1 MFRKKLLLA
10 CAFMVCLSLCV
21 LLSKGYTV
29 KAEASVTK
37 TSASGSKVTSS
48 FNKKTGILTISGKG
62 DMPADMQFGNNKKI
76 KKVVI
81 EEGVTSVCDYAF
93 LGCTKLKAVALPDG
107 LLSIGV
113 KSFENTNIKKITIPS
128 SVRKI
133 GQCAFWGCKR
143 LKWITMPGDYEFEYE
158 KNEPDEWMYR
168 IVSERYAPKKI
179 TFTTPLNIDNVSALS
194 AKYLVVSKDDPLYS
208 SINGVVYS
216 KDGKKLIRIPSE
228 RTSYRVPDGVEKIY
242 INSFH
247 YTWYMADE
255 EAQFGSRLK
264 KLYMPKGKCEIVEE
278 NCYIEPQAVQIIAKR
293 TELTGRDIELLTK
306 YCFNPYIEEYKE
318 NPTKWFTTGFKG
330 YVKLLDNWCMVTNDG
345 LILRYFGDGGDVD
358 LDSSITGICSN
369 AFDYFGIPRKYDPNA
384 QTGKI
389 TAINIPDSVT
399 YIGEYA
405 FSNQDKLE
413 SITIPAT
420 VKEFGDYALAYS
432 GIKEIV
438 FEEGIKEIPKGICY
452 SCGLLEKVVL
462 PKSLK
467 KIGGAAFK
475 YCTAF
480 NIDVYSGL
488 DALPNLTEIGE
499 TAFYNCKMKKF
510 VIPEQITKI
519 GAAAF
524 FLNGDFGR
532 DPEEAEI
539 IVMGDVSKYAADFC
553 SGKAIPTFT
562 KGIAGVNL
570 GIQPWAYSNGPDKD
584 GKYMIGGSWQTIGGI
599 DGYEYEASVNEDFS
613 NSVKIETTNSRDKVY
628 VSAGKNKVTT
638 LYARVRAYI
647 VIDDKGTREYTDWS
661 SISVDI
667 DNN

>member
-1 MFRKKLLLA
+1 MFRKKLLFM

-21 LLSKGYTV
+21 LLGKEYAV

-37 TSASGSKVTSS
+37 TSASGSKITSS
-48 FNKKTGILTISGKG
+48 FNKITGILTISGKG
-62 DMPADMQFGNNKKI
+62 DMPDDMQFIDNKKI
-76 KKVVI
+76 RKVVI

-93 LGCTKLKAVALPDG
+93 LGCTKLKAVTLPEG

-133 GQCAFWGCKR
+133 GQCAFWGCKK

-179 TFTTPLNIDNVSALS
+179 TFTTPLNINNVSALS

-208 SINGVVYS
+208 SINGVIYS
-216 KDGKKLIRIPSE
+216 KDGKELIRIPSE
-228 RTSYRVPDGVEKIY
+228 RTSYRVPDGVEKID

-255 EAQFGSRLK
+255 VDQFGSRLK
-264 KLYMPKGKCEIVEE
+264 KLYLPKGTCEISDEA
-278 NCYIEPQAVQIIAKR
+278 CYIEPQAVQIIAKG

-306 YCFNPYIEEYKE
+306 YCFNPYIEEYKAD
-318 NPTKWFTTGFKG
+318 PTKWFTTGFKG
-330 YVKLLDNWCMVTNDG
+330 YVKLLDNGCMVTNDG
-345 LILRYFGDGGDVD
+345 LVLRYFGDGGDVD

-369 AFDYFGIPRKYDPNA
+369 AFDYFWIPRKYD
-384 QTGKI
+384 QDDQFGKI
-389 TAINIPDSVT
+389 TSINIPDSVR

-405 FSNQDKLE
+405 FCDQNKLE
-413 SITIPAT
+413 SLTIPVT
-420 VKEFGDYALAYS
+420 VKELGNYALAYS
-432 GIKEIV
+432 GIKKIV
-438 FEEGIKEIPKGICY
+438 FEEGIKEIPEGICY
-452 SCGLLEKVVL
+452 SCGLLETVVL

-467 KIGGAAFK
+467 KIGSAAFA

-480 NIDVYSGL
+480 NIDVYSGF
-488 DALPNLTEIGE
+488 DTLPNLTEIGD

-519 GAAAF
+519 GRAAF

-532 DPEEAEI
+532 NPEEAEI
-539 IVMGDVSKYAADFC
+539 IVMGDASKYAADFC